1 MTISISTAPRAA
13 RNAASSAHAEA
24 GAGNSTLRLYA
35 AEGGA
40 LLGTRTLNKPCGT
53 VNAAGRIALFATAN
67 DLVTETG
74 SVTWLEWC
82 DGNGTTILTGTVSDE
97 SGAGDFKLAG
107 TAGTTIYQGGR
118 VLLDDVILG

>member
-1 MTISISTAPRAA
+1 MTVGITTAHRAA
-13 RNAASSAHAEA
+13 RNAASIAHADA

-53 VNAAGRIALFATAN
+53 VNAAGRIALSATAN

-107 TAGTTIYQGGR
+107 AAGTTIYQGGR